1 MQLISSRLERVDI
14 YSPHRESSSYIGTE
28 AAPKLLGYVYADIQP
43 LSEEISQGESG
54 KIVKKRVRL
63 ILRPDAG
70 VQCGDLAAVYGSSPD
85 WEITEVKKFSGHASA
100 TAVHL

>member
-14 YSPHRESSSYIGTE
+14 YTPHREQDSYIGTKS
-28 AAPKLLGYVYADIQP
+28 APKLLGYVYADIQP
-43 LSEEISQGESG
+43 LTDEISEGESG
-54 KIVKKRVRL
+54 KIIRKRVKL

-70 VQCGDLAAVYGSSPD
+70 VQCGDLAAVYGDSPV
-85 WEITEVKKFSGHASA
+85 WEITEVRRFSEHISA